1 MAKKGM
7 KRALVLALTLALAG
21 GGAFTSYAD
30 YVANNLQMLSELI
43 EEKREL
49 VEVTLP
55 AELEELENVTIPTLE
70 KEIEEAK
77 EAYEKDLEENPHN
90 INPLLKIEMETKQS
104 RLEERKRDIDRIK
117 QKIERETNSLS
128 DLEKRLE
135 QETKSAYDPASGTS
149 NALSDELRALDF
161 TIIHENGNWVLR
173 GQYRRWNPLMGGSWS
188 YNKGVTEDLE
198 IGFYIDSECVESSL
212 SRAESYDTETAYA
225 WEVPFDLEYSTVY
238 KIEINDVKFS
248 VSTVGKYGRN
258 TGTSTSTG
266 NSDNIGDTEDT
277 WEDTST
283 EQETTAETTNST
295 ATDYPG
301 FYDVTLADSI
311 PNQTYYAQS
320 TDGGWVVSLGGNFE
334 EYSEY
339 DKSNQR
345 GNSDLVKGWLFK
357 DGKWYAFD
365 SIGHQ
370 VVGWMSVG
378 GYWYCVYPG
387 TTALESCMLTGW
399 QEINDGWYYF
409 NTSGQMVANCVVDGY
424 SIGADGLWIQ

>member
-1 MAKKGM
+1 MKKKGM

-30 YVANNLQMLSELI
+30 YVANNLEMLRELI
-43 EEKREL
+43 EEEREL

-55 AELEELENVTIPTLE
+55 AELEELETVTIPALE
-70 KEIEEAK
+70 KELEELQ
-77 EAYEKDLEENPHN
+77 EAHEKDLEENPHS
-90 INPLLKIEMETKQS
+90 IDTW
-104 RLEERKRDIDRIK
+104 LEVQVKSKESELNERKRDIDRIK
-117 QKIERETNSLS
+117 EKIKSETYSLS
-128 DLEKRLE
+128 ELEKRLE
-135 QETKSAYDPASGTS
+135 QETKSAYDPAYGTDY
-149 NALSDELRALDF
+149 ASDELRATNFAIANKD
-161 TIIHENGNWVLR
+161 GNWVLY
-173 GQYRRWNPLMGGSWS
+173 GEYRSWNSLMGGSWF

-198 IGFYIDSECVESSL
+198 IGFYIDGECVESSL
-212 SRAESYDTETAYA
+212 SRAESYDTETDYA
-225 WEVPFDLEYSTVY
+225 WAVPFHLEYSTVY
-238 KIEINDVKFS
+238 KIEINNIKFN
-248 VSTVGKYGRN
+248 VSTVGN
-258 TGTSTSTG
+258 TGLRSSKGTSTGTG
-266 NSDNIGDTEDT
+266 NTDNK
-277 WEDTST
+277 EDTST
-283 EQETTAETTNST
+283 EQETTEETTNT
-295 ATDYPG
+295 ATTDYPG
-301 FYDVTLADSI
+301 YYDATLADSI
-311 PNQTYYAQS
+311 PNQSYYAQA

-424 SIGADGLWIQ
+424 SIGADGIWRQ

>member
-1 MAKKGM
+1 MTKKGM

-21 GGAFTSYAD
+21 GGAFTSYAKTAYSEAVEEQQS
-30 YVANNLQMLSELI
+30 YVKQLEEEISEL
-43 EEKREL
+43 ENS
-49 VEVTLP
+49 LP
-55 AELEELENVTIPTLE
+55 DLQNELEE
-70 KEIEEAK
+70 AQ
-77 EAYEKDLEENPHN
+77 EAYDLAYAENPN
-90 INPLLKIEMETKQS
+90 ACNSEYIALLRAKSAHSKAENELNTKQNNLKS
-104 RLEERKRDIDRIK
+104 AQSQLEYME
-117 QKIERETNSLS
+117 ES
-128 DLEKRLE
+128 LE
-135 QETKSAYDPASGTS
+135 QQTKLAYDPASGTS

-161 TIIHENGNWVLR
+161 TIIHENDNWILR
-173 GQYRRWNPLMGGSWS
+173 GQYRRWNSLMGGSWE
-188 YNKGVTEDLE
+188 YNKGVSEDLE
-198 IGFYIDSECVESSL
+198 IGFYIDGECVESSL

-238 KIEINDVKFS
+238 KIEINNIKFS

-266 NSDNIGDTEDT
+266 NSDNISDT
-277 WEDTST
+277 EDTST

-295 ATDYPG
+295 ATTDYPG

-339 DKSNQR
+339 DKSKQR
-345 GNSDLVKGWLFK
+345 GSSDLVKGWLFK

-424 SIGADGLWIQ
+424 TIGADGLWIQ